1 MAEQYIGEVRA
12 MPFGFVPQGWAACS
26 GQLLQP
32 SSNAALFALLGY
44 TYGGDGATTFALP
57 NIPPLQGKQG
67 SLQYC
72 IAIQGLFPP
81 R

>member
-44 TYGGDGATTFALP
+44 TYGGDGMETFALP
-57 NIPPLQGKQG
+57 KASGPVSGNVTLQMCI
-67 SLQYC
+67 SLFG
-72 IAIQGLFPP
+72 AFPE

>member
-1 MAEQYIGEVRA
+1 MAEQYVGEVRA

-44 TYGGDGATTFALP
+44 TYGGDGSTTFALP

-72 IAIQGLFPP
+72 IAIQGLVPP
-81 R
+81 Q